1 MFVLCKTHHYL
12 WNEEANSVWKRVLDQ
27 QLAGG
32 NATGGELERS
42 PAAGGAAGFPL
53 VGWTA
58 GGQGRPV
65 IGRFEATK
73 ARQQP
78 TTPQGNKV
86 VGGCQSV
93 HWGHTQLF
101 IIIIF
106 IIVLTSFHI

>member
-1 MFVLCKTHHYL
+1 M
-12 WNEEANSVWKRVLDQ
+12 Q
-27 QLAGG
+27 Q
-32 NATGGELERS
+32 GEMERS
-42 PAAGGAAGFPL
+42 PAGVAAADFPL

-86 VGGCQSV
+86 VGGCQSL
-93 HWGHTQLF
+93 HWGHTELF
-101 IIIIF
+101 IIIIIF
-106 IIVLTSFHI
+106 IIVLSSFHILSHQCHKGHQCLIQEQ

>member
-1 MFVLCKTHHYL
+1 M
-12 WNEEANSVWKRVLDQ
+12 Q
-27 QLAGG
+27 Q
-32 NATGGELERS
+32 GEMERS
-42 PAAGGAAGFPL
+42 PAGVAAAGFPL

-86 VGGCQSV
+86 VGGCQSL
-93 HWGHTQLF
+93 HWGHTELF
-101 IIIIF
+101 IIIIIF
-106 IIVLTSFHI
+106 IVLTSFHILSHQCLEGHQSPIQEQLKFKT